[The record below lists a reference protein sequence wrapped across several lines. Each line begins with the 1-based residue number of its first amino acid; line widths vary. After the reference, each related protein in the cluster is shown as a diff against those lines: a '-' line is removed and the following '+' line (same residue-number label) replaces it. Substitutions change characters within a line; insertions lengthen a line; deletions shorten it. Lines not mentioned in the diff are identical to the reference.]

1 MPQIKIEY
9 KSNHINN
16 NLGRILAIDYGTK
29 RVGIAVTDTLQ
40 MIANGLTTVKSNE
53 IYNFLNSYLK
63 KEKVDKFIV
72 GHAKTLNNED
82 SEAMI
87 YIKPFVKSLQN
98 KYPEIEVIM
107 IDERF
112 TSKMAFQT
120 MIDAG
125 LGKKDRKNKELIDTI
140 SATLILQ
147 TYLEQ
152 KL

>member
-1 MPQIKIEY
+1 M
-9 KSNHINN
+9 
-16 NLGRILAIDYGTK
+16 GRILAIDYGQK
-29 RVGIAVTDTLQ
+29 RIGIAVTDTLQ
-40 MIANGLTTVKSNE
+40 MIANGLITVKVNE
-53 IYNFLNSYLK
+53 IYDFLNSYLA

-72 GHAKTLNNED
+72 GHPKTLSNED
-82 SEAMI
+82 SESMI
-87 YIKPFVKSLQN
+87 YIKPFVRSLQN

-125 LGKKDRKNKELIDTI
+125 LSKKGRKNKELIDTI
-140 SATLILQ
+140 SATIILQ